1 MCVCLCVSVCV
12 CMCVCVCACMCMCVC
27 IHMCI
32 YIYTYESLST
42 SKYVRGTISSSFLIF
57 PLSHSSL
64 VQVSNLLNF
73 SKNSL
78 LSISEISLSKLN
90 INTALAPVSP
100 AGTYTCIE
108 CTYIHYSLLWNR
120 IYIDWWLNLLTF
132 IWNLTKVIRRSSISS
147 FTITFNTFLSL
158 TLLNGTIYE
167 IDR

>member
-1 MCVCLCVSVCV
+1 MCVCVCMCVCVRVCVCVCVFVCVCVYLSVCV
-12 CMCVCVCACMCMCVC
+12 CMFMCECVCVYVCVCVCACMCMCVC

-108 CTYIHYSLLWNR
+108 CTYIHYSQL
-120 IYIDWWLNLLTF
+120 
-132 IWNLTKVIRRSSISS
+132 
-147 FTITFNTFLSL
+147 
-158 TLLNGTIYE
+158 
-167 IDR
+167 